1 MSGPSGAP
9 PLPRPYAGP
18 EGWDIR
24 DAPGGR
30 RRLAA
35 GGRRPRPAKPKPGPK
50 APALWALC
58 APAAPPQGRS
68 GSHSPGGSA
77 APLRQRL
84 VARAPAS
91 PKGPGARM
99 GCTAPPSPLRWTR
112 GLGYPGRPGGA
123 AAFGGR
129 GPKAPACQTKAGAK
143 GPGFVGALRPRRPP
157 AGPQRFPKK
166 AGQRQTVPAGENLP
180 FSR

>member
-1 MSGPSGAP
+1 M
-9 PLPRPYAGP
+9 PRLLLAVGRPA
-18 EGWDIR
+18 
-24 DAPGGR
+24 GGR

-35 GGRRPRPAKPKPGPK
+35 GGRRPPPAKPKPGPK

-58 APAAPPQGRS
+58 APAAPPAGPQRFPQPWRKRGAAAAAASRKGTRQAQGLGARI
-68 GSHSPGGSA
+68 GCA
-77 APLRQRL
+77 AP
-84 VARAPAS
+84 P
-91 PKGPGARM
+91 M
-99 GCTAPPSPLRWTR
+99 PLRWTR
-112 GLGYPGRPGGA
+112 GLGYPGRPRGA

-129 GPKAPACQTKAGAK
+129 GPSAPRPAKPKPGPKAPALW
-143 GPGFVGALRPRRPP
+143 ALRAPAAPP